1 MEEKYVQ
8 KWLLFK
14 IFKYFNVK
22 SMIDYDYI
30 WKVEPTLMYIKPL
43 STLKIC
49 NFQLKSYFLVFVF
62 VKYI

>member
-22 SMIDYDYI
+22 SMIDYDYNMES
-30 WKVEPTLMYIKPL
+30 WTYI
-43 STLKIC
+43 
-49 NFQLKSYFLVFVF
+49 
-62 VKYI
+62 YIY